1 MDRQREVYR
10 EEAYELLVELE
21 SSLLELE
28 ETPDDDEQIGRVFR
42 AMHTIKGSGAMFGF
56 DDIAE
61 FTHELETVFDQ
72 VREGKIIVTKKLVS
86 LALSGRDQIKAML
99 DASAGGNPAD
109 EAKSQEIIASLKTLV
124 PGAEKHEQFSSPA
137 QTGAQHAA
145 ENTDETGF
153 RAQSFDPFKE
163 MTYRIRFC
171 PESYIFFS
179 GTNPILLL
187 RELHELGNCK
197 ISAQTDRIPMLED
210 YDAESCY
217 TYWDIILTTSRG
229 ENAVRDVFIFIE
241 DDCDLTI
248 EVIDEA
254 DIVENDDN
262 YKPIGE
268 ILVERGDVSPDTLN
282 RTLAGQKRI
291 GEMFVENK
299 VVDQRKVDSALLEQQ
314 HVKELRK
321 KRREAIV
328 GASIRVD
335 ADKLDNL
342 VDLVGELVTVQAR
355 LSQKASFQND
365 PELRLISELV
375 ERLTAE
381 LRDNTMSIRMLP
393 IGTIFSKF
401 RRLVRDLSGELEKEV
416 VLTTDGGETEL
427 DKTVIEKLNDP
438 LVHII
443 RNSIDHGIEA
453 PDIREASG
461 KERQGT
467 VKLSAVH
474 SGADVLIRISDDG
487 AGLDPEGIREKA
499 LSKGLIDEGA
509 ELTEKEI
516 FQLIF
521 VPGFSTA
528 AQITGVSGR
537 GVGMDVVKRCVEA
550 LRGAIDISSAK
561 GVGTTITLKLP
572 LTLAIIDGLLVKI
585 ANGDFVLPLSAVEEC
600 VELTRVQ
607 ADRAFE
613 RNMMNFRGNVL
624 PFLSL
629 RKLFMAE
636 GPQPPI
642 EQVVVADANGE
653 KIGLGVDQVIG
664 QHQTVIKSL
673 SKVYK
678 DVKAFSGATIL
689 GNGTVAMILDVQQ
702 MVETVQNKHS
712 EVA

>member
-21 SSLLELE
+21 TSLLELE
-28 ETPDDDEQIGRVFR
+28 ETPDDEEQIGRVFR

-56 DDIAE
+56 DDIAD

-72 VREGKIIVTKKLVS
+72 VRSGKITVTKELVN

-99 DASAGGNPAD
+99 DASDGGTPAD
-109 EAKSQEIIASLKTLV
+109 PLKSQQIITSLKTLLADTGNHGECSPPV
-124 PGAEKHEQFSSPA
+124 QTSAQPMTGNADGPGLRLRSEE
-137 QTGAQHAA
+137 
-145 ENTDETGF
+145 
-153 RAQSFDPFKE
+153 PFKE
-163 MTYRIRFC
+163 VTYRIRFR

-187 RELHELGNCK
+187 KEIQEIGDCRV
-197 ISAQTDRIPMLED
+197 SAQTDRIPLLED
-210 YDAESCY
+210 YDTESCY
-217 TYWDIILTTSRG
+217 TYWDIILTTTRG
-229 ENAVRDVFIFIE
+229 ENAIRDVFIFVE

-254 DIVENDDN
+254 DSVEEDDS
-262 YKPIGE
+262 YKRIGE
-268 ILVERGDVSPDTLN
+268 ILVERGDVSSEALN
-282 RTLAGQKRI
+282 RTLGDQKRI
-291 GEMFVENK
+291 GEMFVENQ
-299 VVDQRKVDSALLEQQ
+299 VVDKHKVNSALEEQQ
-314 HVKELRK
+314 HVKEARR
-321 KRREAIV
+321 KRREAAL

-335 ADKLDNL
+335 AEKLDGL

-393 IGTIFSKF
+393 IGTTFTKF
-401 RRLVRDLSGELEKEV
+401 RRLVRDLSGELGKEV
-416 VLTTDGGETEL
+416 VLATDGGETEL

-461 KERQGT
+461 KPRQGT

-487 AGLDPEGIREKA
+487 AGLDPDRIREKA
-499 LSKGLIDEGA
+499 LSKGLIDDGA

-521 VPGFSTA
+521 VAGFSTA

-537 GVGMDVVKRCVEA
+537 GVGMDVVKRCVET
-550 LRGAIDISSAK
+550 LRGFIDIGSVK
-561 GVGTTITLKLP
+561 GTGTTITLRLP

-585 ANGDFVLPLSAVEEC
+585 AGGDYVLPLSAVEEC
-600 VELTRVQ
+600 VELTRDQ

-613 RNMMNFRGNVL
+613 RSMMNFRGKIL

-629 RKLFMAE
+629 RKLFMA
-636 GPQPPI
+636 GGQQPAV
-642 EQVVVADANGE
+642 EQVVVADADGE
-653 KIGLGVDQVIG
+653 KVGLGVDQVIG
-664 QHQTVIKSL
+664 QHQTVIKTM

-678 DVKAFSGATIL
+678 DVKSFSGATIL
-689 GNGTVAMILDVQQ
+689 GDGTVAMILDVQQ
-702 MVETVQNKHS
+702 LVDTIQKKHA
-712 EVA
+712 EAA